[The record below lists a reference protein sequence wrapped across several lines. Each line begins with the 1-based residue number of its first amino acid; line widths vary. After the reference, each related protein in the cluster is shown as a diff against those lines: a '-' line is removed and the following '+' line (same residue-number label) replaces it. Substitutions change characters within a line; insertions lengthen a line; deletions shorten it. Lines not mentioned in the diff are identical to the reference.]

1 MWLHTTIV
9 HEPSINHSWHEGR
22 ELFMKYTSS
31 MFMKILYLIAKFLQY
46 INCFVGMTLFD
57 PLAHHVIIAV
67 VSCDQ
72 KDKTA

>member
-1 MWLHTTIV
+1 
-9 HEPSINHSWHEGR
+9 
-22 ELFMKYTSS
+22 